1 MGTLSREF
9 LSMTTNTLSVNWF
22 GAINQPS
29 AVCSVNLLERT
40 LLWQT
45 IWRSKHSCVRIK
57 TFAAF
62 AVKRASQHGFTES
75 RTIVFEK
82 MRAAGRNLWGST
94 RNKSK
99 DNRILRLPTPV

>member
-1 MGTLSREF
+1 MQTWSREF
-9 LSMTTNTLSVNWF
+9 LLMMTRTLSVSWF
-22 GAINQPS
+22 GGINPPCG
-29 AVCSVNLLERT
+29 VCSVNLLEPT

-82 MRAAGRNLWGST
+82 MRAVGRNLWEST
-94 RNKSK
+94 RNNSK
-99 DNRILRLPTPV
+99 RNTILRWPILV